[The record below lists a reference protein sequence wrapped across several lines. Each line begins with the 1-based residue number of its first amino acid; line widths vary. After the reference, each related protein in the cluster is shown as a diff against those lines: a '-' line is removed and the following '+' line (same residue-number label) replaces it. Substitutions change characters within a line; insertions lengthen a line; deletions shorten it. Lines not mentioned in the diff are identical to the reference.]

1 MVFRSLDAAA
11 RDFAALALKVDEL
24 RLEQAKDSV
33 KISSAGADAERIR
46 KLEVA
51 MVSPERMRALEEKV
65 TQLQARAAI
74 IGALTGAAAG
84 ILIPLAVKY
93 FTH

>member
-1 MVFRSLDAAA
+1 MVFRSLDAAS

-33 KISSAGADAERIR
+33 KISNAGADAERIR

-51 MVSPERMRALEEKV
+51 MVSPERMRELERIV

-74 IGALTGAAAG
+74 MGGLAGAAAG